1 VATDDEVLHHYRST
15 DEDGRLR
22 TGASQIE
29 FLRTKEVLLRHL
41 PPSPARILDVG
52 GATGIYSQWLAELGY
67 QVSLIDLSAQHVES
81 AKAALS
87 PLGVAVE
94 QGDAR
99 SLSAASASFDAV
111 LLMGPLYHLQDPAH
125 RLEAWRETR
134 RVLRPGGIVA
144 GAAINRFA
152 TLLDGLAKGYFFNS
166 DFRRI
171 VHHDLATGMHLNP
184 TRRPEWFTTAYL
196 HRPEELAAEAETA
209 GISVRELVGLE
220 GLSRWLPFDETRWS
234 APEGRENILEGAR
247 LMEHEPTLAGLS
259 AHLLL
264 IGEAE

>member
-1 VATDDEVLHHYRST
+1 MYSRRWWSYWD
-15 DEDGRLR
+15 LR
-22 TGASQIE
+22 E
-29 FLRTKEVLLRHL
+29 
-41 PPSPARILDVG
+41 
-52 GATGIYSQWLAELGY
+52 WLAELGY
-67 QVSLIDLSAQHVES
+67 QVSLIDLSAQHVEI

-111 LLMGPLYHLQDPAH
+111 LLMGPLYHLPESAH

-152 TLLDGLAKGYFFNS
+152 TLFDGLAKGYFFNPE
-166 DFRRI
+166 FRQI

-196 HRPEELAAEAETA
+196 HHPEELVAEAETA
-209 GISVRELVGLE
+209 GLAVRELVGLE
-220 GLSRWLPFDETRWS
+220 GLSRWLPFDEERWS
-234 APEGRENILEGAR
+234 AAEDREIILEGAR
-247 LMEHEPTLAGLS
+247 LVEHEPALAGLS

-264 IGEAE
+264 IAQTE